1 MDDLRPEVR
10 RQLKQ
15 AAKAIRKQFSTCGDL
30 GLHADEFWYWLIY
43 EVDPRRKAK
52 PRNVRAV
59 AEARKRSA
67 AIAGKKR
74 VANNAPRNKV
84 IRAHHETSLKIGEK
98 PGAIYR
104 AMSKRYGLGVR
115 QLRKICGGK

>member
-43 EVDPRRKAK
+43 EVDPRRQAK
-52 PRNVRAV
+52 PRNVRVV
-59 AEARKRSA
+59 AEARERSA
-67 AIAGKKR
+67 SNARDQR
-74 VANNAPRNKV
+74 VAKNSPRNTL
-84 IRAHHETSLKIGEK
+84 IRAHYETSVKVGEK
-98 PGAIYR
+98 PGDIYR
-104 AMSKRYGLGVR
+104 AMSKRFRLGER
-115 QLRKICGGK
+115 QLRKICSGK